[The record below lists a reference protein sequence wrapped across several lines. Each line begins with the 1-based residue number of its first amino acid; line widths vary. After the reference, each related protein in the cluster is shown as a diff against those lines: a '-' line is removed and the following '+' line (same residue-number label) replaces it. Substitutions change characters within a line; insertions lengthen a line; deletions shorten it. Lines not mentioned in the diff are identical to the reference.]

1 MSNLLTAAVAAKAL
15 KKDKTEMESAPKN
28 IQESIFA
35 KPLTWA
41 IIAGA
46 GIYLASRFIKK
57 SPTAAEKKD
66 VKVLE
71 QQGQKAT
78 YLDSNYKQFA
88 DGLYAARSANAPFFW
103 GGTNEQAMYNIF
115 NKMKN
120 DLDVVKLTEAF
131 GSRRL
136 SYSLQNA
143 NLGGFLKDELDE
155 EELNIINTGLRSK
168 KINYQF

>member
-57 SPTAAEKKD
+57 SPTAAERKD

>member
-88 DGLYAARSANAPFFW
+88 DGLYAARAANAPFFW